1 MNNNY
6 SNLNNHALLALGR
19 NLKIVSE
26 LRNRRI
32 NGMSPENW
40 MTLWETRVGYEP
52 VFRLCFALVRAMDD
66 AHVTLMEIMAEDPI
80 FMVEC
85 LRNGNMIPYCLLYSG
100 NNSGNNSQPER
111 FGSQNGQ

>member
-1 MNNNY
+1 MNDNY
-6 SNLNNHALLALGR
+6 SNLDAQTLLTLGR

-26 LRNRRI
+26 LRERRI
-32 NGMSPENW
+32 NGMTPENW

-52 VFRLCFALVRAMDD
+52 MFRLCFALVRAMDD
-66 AHVTLMEIMAEDPI
+66 ARVSLMEIMAEDPC

-85 LRNGNMIPYCLLYSG
+85 LRNGNMLPYCLLYSG
-100 NNSGNNSQPER
+100 NNSGNNSEPEC